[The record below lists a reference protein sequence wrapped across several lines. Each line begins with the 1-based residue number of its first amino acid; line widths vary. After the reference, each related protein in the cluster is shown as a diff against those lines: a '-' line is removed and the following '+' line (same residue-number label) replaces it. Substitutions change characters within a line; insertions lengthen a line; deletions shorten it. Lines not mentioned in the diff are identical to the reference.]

1 MSVNLWSNDKMVWDQ
16 FRNGCDYSFKV
27 IYENHVQ
34 NLLLYGRR
42 LNNDRDLVANCVQ
55 QLFANLL
62 DRRKHLGPTDNINYY
77 LLKAFRSILIK
88 ELKKSQRLTA
98 DELKIEQNT
107 SVNSVE
113 DEIIYEESL
122 RQQKK
127 KLQSAMSN
135 LSPREKEILYLK
147 YFANIANKEIAEL
160 LSISYQSVKNT
171 ATRAIQKL
179 KDEIMKVA

>member
-16 FRNGCDYSFKV
+16 FRDGCDYSFKV

-42 LNNDRDLVANCVQ
+42 LNSDRDLVANCVQ

-88 ELKKSQRLTA
+88 ELKKARRLTP
-98 DELKIEQNT
+98 DELKITQSA
-107 SVNSVE
+107 SVDSVE
-113 DEIIYEESL
+113 DEIIYKESL

-127 KLQSAMSN
+127 ELQSAMN
-135 LSPREKEILYLK
+135 TLSPREKEILYLK
-147 YFANIANKEIAEL
+147 YFANIANKQIAEL

-179 KDEIMKVA
+179 KDEMMKVA

>member
-1 MSVNLWSNDKMVWDQ
+1 MSVNLWSNDKMIWDQ

-62 DRRKHLGPTDNINYY
+62 DRRKHIGTTDNINYY

-88 ELKKSQRLTA
+88 ELKKAQKLSS
-98 DELKIEQNT
+98 DEMKVERGS
-107 SVNSVE
+107 SVDSIE
-113 DEIIYEESL
+113 DEIIYKESL
-122 RQQKK
+122 QQQKEE
-127 KLQSAMSN
+127 LRSAINN

-147 YFANIANKEIAEL
+147 YFADIPNKQIAEL

-179 KDEIMKVA
+179 KDNMMRVA

>member
-1 MSVNLWSNDKMVWDQ
+1 MSVNLWSNDKMMWDQ

-88 ELKKSQRLTA
+88 ELKKAQKLSP
-98 DELKIEQNT
+98 DELKIEQST
-107 SVNSVE
+107 SVDSVE
-113 DEIIYEESL
+113 DEIIYKESL

-127 KLQSAMSN
+127 ELQSAMN
-135 LSPREKEILYLK
+135 QLSPREKEILYLK
-147 YFANIANKEIAEL
+147 YFANVANKQIAEL

-171 ATRAIQKL
+171 ATRAVQKL
-179 KDEIMKVA
+179 KDQMMKVA